1 MKKII
6 LLAFVCLFAS
16 VADMHAQNTIKFGS
30 VDAMSI
36 IHAMPEYASAQKK
49 LEAKLK
55 EFDAEIQRMQ
65 NELMEKVKAYDK
77 QKATLSQ
84 KEQEEREEQLQLEN
98 NRIQLTYTHSQEE
111 LEKMQEEELKVLY
124 EKIKTAVAAVGQKNG
139 LIQIFDTSSGSN
151 VLYNNPAY
159 VTDVTSLVKKELG
172 IK

>member
-1 MKKII
+1 MT
-6 LLAFVCLFAS
+6 FVCLFAS
-16 VADMHAQNTIKFGS
+16 VADMHAQNTIKFGR
-30 VDAMSI
+30 VDGTAI
-36 IHAMPEYASAQKK
+36 IQAMPEYASAQKK
-49 LEAKLK
+49 LEAKLE

-65 NELMEKVKAYDK
+65 NALMEKANAYDK

-98 NRIQLTYTHSQEE
+98 NRIQLTYTQSQKE

-139 LIQIFDTSSGSN
+139 FIQIFDTSSGSN